1 VGCAGANTVWVL
13 FVGDAVAS
21 NHRPYV
27 LYRSGDGGQQWAAM
41 LYESYTASS
50 YPTARASQGP
60 GSYPGPFATDGA
72 QVAALLGWSGAGSGS
87 FALARTVDGGRSWQQ
102 FPIAPLNGKGQTN
115 QGMAFVNLHGWIAT
129 SEPKQSIYATS
140 DGGRTWHDS

>member
-60 GSYPGPFATDGA
+60 GSYPGPFATDGP
-72 QVAALLGWSGAGSGS
+72 QVAALLGWSGAGNGS

-102 FPIAPLNGKGQTN
+102 FSNCA
-115 QGMAFVNLHGWIAT
+115 AEW
-129 SEPKQSIYATS
+129 
-140 DGGRTWHDS
+140 